1 MKHVCIS
8 EFMDP
13 DAVAKLERCVQL
25 RYAPTWVDQRDVLL
39 QSLATVDALIVR
51 NRTQVNT
58 ELLDAAPALK
68 VVGRLGVGLDNIDV
82 KACEARGIRVIPA
95 TGANARSV
103 AEYVVT
109 TALMLMRGAYF
120 SHAEMVA
127 GKWPRARLSEGHEA
141 YGRTLGL
148 IGFGDIGRLTARLA
162 TALGMHVVAHDPML
176 AADHPVWTELN
187 VKPLSLDAL
196 LATADAVSLHVP
208 LFPATRHLIN
218 ADRISGMKRG
228 AVLINTAR
236 GGVVD
241 ETALAAALKAG
252 TLAGA
257 ALDVFE
263 NEPLTAGSDLADA
276 PNLILTPHIGGVSH
290 EANVRVSMMIADAVC
305 DALGVQA

>member
-1 MKHVCIS
+1 MKQVCIS

-13 DAVAKLERCVQL
+13 DAVAVLDKCVQL
-25 RYAPTWVDQRDVLL
+25 RYEPTWVDQRDVLL
-39 QSLATVDALIVR
+39 KSLANVDALIVR
-51 NRTQVNT
+51 NRTQVNV

-109 TALMLMRGAYF
+109 TALMLMRGAYL

-141 YGRTLGL
+141 FGRTLGL

-162 TALGMHVVAHDPML
+162 AALGMQVVAHDPML
-176 AADHPVWTELN
+176 PADHPAWAENN
-187 VKPLSLDAL
+187 VKPLALDAL

-208 LFPATRHLIN
+208 LVPATRHLIN
-218 ADRISGMKRG
+218 AERIRGMKRG

-241 ETALAAALKAG
+241 EAALATALKEG

-263 NEPLTAGSDLADA
+263 NEPLSAGGVLADA
-276 PNLILTPHIGGVSH
+276 PNLVLTPHIGGVSH
-290 EANVRVSMMIADAVC
+290 EANVRVSMMIADAVR